1 MLIVLRVFKKNIER
15 FIRNLT
21 QFYDKCKS
29 WLKNLTPPPH
39 THTYSLR
46 WCRTPSTFENWWKVT
61 AIYPMIF
68 LLFSHNYS
76 KYRTLWSKWI
86 TSVRA
91 WIFKCSRKFYAYN
104 CFDLYALRWF
114 LQGQCCDSDNDCPQ
128 YYCCVRP
135 VRGRRAIGCGSGT
148 CTRFGAPGESK
159 NTTKQNRSA
168 IYIISV

>member
-1 MLIVLRVFKKNIER
+1 MNTILKKKRVESSQTVIGTKDILYWGCWEKWREAPSLLIVLRVFKKNIER

-21 QFYDKCKS
+21 PFYDKCKS
-29 WLKNLTPPPH
+29 WLKNLTPPPL

-76 KYRTLWSKWI
+76 KYRTLWGKWI

-104 CFDLYALRWF
+104 CFDL
-114 LQGQCCDSDNDCPQ
+114 
-128 YYCCVRP
+128 
-135 VRGRRAIGCGSGT
+135 
-148 CTRFGAPGESK
+148 
-159 NTTKQNRSA
+159 
-168 IYIISV
+168 